1 MIAITVIGDPLHQWE
16 LGRKVRI
23 SPWVDLS
30 VDEVHFAKDGDTE
43 ALVVEP
49 KEENGVITAEIPN
62 ILLQTTTNIVV
73 YAVQAFEGCEKALDS
88 CVLSVTPRPKPAN
101 YVYTETETKAYKVLE
116 DRIRYLE
123 QNGVSSEQIVK
134 AVSDY
139 LTENP
144 VEVDHPVKYIES
156 PKDDKVCL
164 RDLESGNYVLYG
176 YFTPFPNSSSTLI
189 IDNMLMHLY
198 RSDAGTYM
206 TSIAADG
213 EITVYEILVDETS
226 ANGYTYTRKKY
237 NQNETIT
244 EITEEATD
252 EQVATA
258 KAVHD
263 LFHTVHSNED
273 FHITRIESLE
283 ETGIRNLRE
292 LDSGIYILY
301 GYFNAYPDAPTYM
314 PFDNR
319 LVSIEKQTAG
329 SHLFVFQT
337 LNAKVD
343 FHEILVEETAE
354 GGFIHTSTQID
365 LLAMHNEVNAPPAKI
380 GEVNLLAKNWIG
392 VDNLYSQVVNLDG
405 VTENSQVDL
414 TPSVEQ
420 LAIFYDKSLAFVA
433 ENEDGVVTVYAIGQK
448 PENDYTIQVTI
459 TEVSV

>member
-1 MIAITVIGDPLHQWE
+1 MIAITIVGDPLHQWE

-73 YAVQAFEGCEKALDS
+73 YAVQAFEGCEKTLDS

-101 YVYTETETKAYKVLE
+101 YVYTESEVKVYKVLE
-116 DRIRYLE
+116 DRVRHLE
-123 QNGVSSEQIVK
+123 ENSVSSEQIAKV
-134 AVSDY
+134 VSDY

-144 VEVDHPVKYIES
+144 VEVEHPVKYIES
-156 PKDDKVCL
+156 SKDDKVCL
-164 RDLESGNYVLYG
+164 RDLETGNYVLYG
-176 YFTPFPNSSSTLI
+176 YFKPFLNSSSTLI

-198 RSDAGTYM
+198 RSDSGTYM
-206 TSIAADG
+206 TSVAADG
-213 EITVYEILVDETS
+213 EITVYEILVDETN

-237 NQNETIT
+237 KQNETVK
-244 EITEEATD
+244 EITEVVTD

-258 KAVHD
+258 KAVYD
-263 LFHTVHSNED
+263 LFHGVHKDED
-273 FHITRIESLE
+273 FHITRIESVE
-283 ETGIRNLRE
+283 ETGIVNLRE

-319 LVSIEKQTAG
+319 LVSVEKQTAG

-343 FHEILVEETAE
+343 FHEILVDETAE
-354 GGFIHTSTQID
+354 GGFTHTRTQID
-365 LLAMHNEVNAPPAKI
+365 LLAMHNEVNTPPARI
-380 GEVNLLAKNWIG
+380 GEVNLLAANWDG
-392 VDNLYSQVVNLDG
+392 NESPYFQVVSVDG

-420 LAIFYDKSLAFVA
+420 LAVFYDKSLAFVT
-433 ENEDGVVTVYAIGQK
+433 ENENGVVTVYAIGQK